1 MNIMVTMRRFFLLH
15 SIRMQRRLHLYDD
28 TSGWDLQLSYPPLPH
43 QNHFRCNRMIF
54 GHDNDDDYVKDD
66 EFDDGADNYYQDDND
81 HATFGR
87 GPLQQ
92 PA

>member
-1 MNIMVTMRRFFLLH
+1 
-15 SIRMQRRLHLYDD
+15 
-28 TSGWDLQLSYPPLPH
+28 
-43 QNHFRCNRMIF
+43 MIF